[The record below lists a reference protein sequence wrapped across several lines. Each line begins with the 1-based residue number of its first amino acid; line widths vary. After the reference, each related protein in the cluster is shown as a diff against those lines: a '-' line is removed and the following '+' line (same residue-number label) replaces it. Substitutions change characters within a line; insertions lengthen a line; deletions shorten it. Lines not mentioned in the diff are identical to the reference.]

1 MASIT
6 LSFAGKARYLAD
18 VEAAQGTLLVSVPC
32 RIPPLEAHLQALLDT
47 AATWCVLSADW
58 AEALGY
64 DVTPDPD
71 LPRLSTRF
79 GLLPGRLERIPVV
92 FEAEEG
98 EDVEV
103 EATWF
108 ISPDWPGPV
117 VIGWKGCLERLRL
130 ALDPSEEAFYFGTL

>member
-1 MASIT
+1 MTSIT
-6 LSFAGKARYLAD
+6 LSFTGKARYLTE
-18 VEAAQGTLLVSVPC
+18 VEGGHGPLLVSVHC
-32 RIPPLEAHLQALLDT
+32 RIHPLEVPLLALLDT
-47 AATWCVLSADW
+47 AAPWCVLRADL

-64 DVTPDPD
+64 DAAPDPD

-79 GLLPGRLERIPVV
+79 GLLPGRLERLPVV
-92 FEAEEG
+92 FVAEEG

-108 ISPDWPGPV
+108 ISSDWPGPV

-130 ALDPSEEAFYFGTL
+130 ALDPSEEAFYFGPL